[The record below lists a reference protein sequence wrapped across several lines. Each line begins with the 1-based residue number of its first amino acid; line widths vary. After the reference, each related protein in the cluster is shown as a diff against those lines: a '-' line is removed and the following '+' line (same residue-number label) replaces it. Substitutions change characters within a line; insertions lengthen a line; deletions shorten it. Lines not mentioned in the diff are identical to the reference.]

1 MAFKK
6 DSFQNDT
13 FQIFTY
19 GKALVGSIL
28 SSGAIVKRNIYKVL
42 TSNVLFVENMII
54 SKHCFRTLAGTA
66 TFMGNTHKRCN
77 RLLIGT
83 VSFSGKI
90 IKTAWKALTGHI
102 ISHGSLRNIQTI
114 QTIMKA
120 YFLFRNAFSGFLFRK
135 PKIYFNKEDK

>member
-66 TFMGNTHKRCN
+66 TFMGNAHKRCN

-102 ISHGSLRNIQTI
+102 TIHGLSRNLQSIGTSL
-114 QTIMKA
+114 KP
-120 YFLFRNAFSGFLFRK
+120 YFIFRNAFSRFIFRK
-135 PKIYFNKEDK
+135 PKVLFNKEDK

>member
-54 SKHCFRTLAGTA
+54 SKHCFRTLVGT
-66 TFMGNTHKRCN
+66 
-77 RLLIGT
+77 
-83 VSFSGKI
+83 
-90 IKTAWKALTGHI
+90 
-102 ISHGSLRNIQTI
+102 SL
-114 QTIMKA
+114 KP
-120 YFLFRNAFSGFLFRK
+120 YFIFRNAFSRFIFRK
-135 PKIYFNKEDK
+135 PKVLFNKEDK